1 MKVCGAQLGTIDIA
15 KTRRSMMNT
24 ETRTDPIVNIE
35 GPDEFQRLVL
45 SAEVPVLLD
54 LWAPWCAPCRMQA
67 PILEELAQNAGN
79 RVRIAKVNVDKVPEV
94 AMKLHVQSIP
104 TLIVFR
110 GGKEERRFVGVQSA
124 GSLGRALGL

>member
-1 MKVCGAQLGTIDIA
+1 
-15 KTRRSMMNT
+15 MMNT